1 MSIRVTVAALG
12 LLVGLGAPGTGQLV
26 TPAMARDS
34 LTIGISQFPPSLH
47 PGIDPLVIKAYVDA
61 FVTRPMT
68 AYDAHWTL
76 QCMLCTKLPTIENG
90 GAVFETLPD
99 GKRGIAVTFTLKPD
113 LKWGDGVPVTSK
125 DIVFTWKVG
134 GDPKSGYSIP
144 HPWERAKSVEVVDD
158 RTVIFHLDHIDTSY
172 NNWSQLLPE
181 HLEAEAAKGENAGD
195 YGKASLYA
203 RQPTNPGLYN
213 GPYIVTSYETSA
225 QIVLEAN
232 PYWPGPKPALKR
244 IVLRDIENTAALQA
258 NLESGDVD
266 MTPGEGVG
274 LSIDQ
279 VIAMEKKEP
288 EKFVYLYKPSLTYEH
303 IDLQS
308 GNPLLSD
315 VRVRRA
321 LLLAIDR
328 QTLVSKLFEGKQPV
342 AASWVNPLDG
352 NYTKDTANYPY
363 DPTKAKAL
371 LKEAGWTPGS
381 DGICRNAKG
390 EKLQLEITTTAGNKL
405 RELTEQVLISQWK
418 SSCIAVAVKNEQ
430 ARTFFGETMRKRLYS
445 GMAMYAWSSNVDES
459 PRRTLHSSQ
468 APTEANG
475 WGGANYI
482 AFANP
487 QMDTDI
493 ATVEG
498 ELDAAKRRPVWAE
511 MQRIYADQVPV
522 LPLFFRAEPYAL
534 PKWLK
539 GFVATG
545 HGDYSPLWAENWRA
559 E

>member
-1 MSIRVTVAALG
+1 MSIRVTVATLG
-12 LLVGLGAPGTGQLV
+12 LLAGLGSPGTCQFI

-34 LTIGISQFPPSLH
+34 LTIGIAQFPPSLH
-47 PGIDPLVIKAYVDA
+47 PGIDPLVIKTYVDN
-61 FVTRPMT
+61 FITRPMT
-68 AYDAHWTL
+68 AYDADWKL

-99 GKRGIAVTFTLKPD
+99 GKRGIAVTFTLKPG

-158 RTVIFHLDHIDTSY
+158 RTVIFHIDHIDTSY
-172 NNWSQLLPE
+172 NNWAQLLPE

-213 GPYIVTSYETSA
+213 GPYIVTGYETSA

-258 NLESGDVD
+258 NLESGDID

-303 IDLQS
+303 IDLQAN
-308 GNPLLSD
+308 NPLLSD

-363 DPTKAKAL
+363 DPAKARAL
-371 LKEAGWTPGS
+371 LKEAGWTPGA
-381 DGICRNAKG
+381 DGVCRNAKG
-390 EKLQLEITTTAGNKL
+390 VPLQLEIATTAGNKL

-418 SSCIAVAVKNEQ
+418 ASCIAVSVKNEQ

-468 APTEANG
+468 TPTEANG

-487 QMDTDI
+487 QMDADI
-493 ATVEG
+493 ATIEG

-539 GFVATG
+539 GFTATG